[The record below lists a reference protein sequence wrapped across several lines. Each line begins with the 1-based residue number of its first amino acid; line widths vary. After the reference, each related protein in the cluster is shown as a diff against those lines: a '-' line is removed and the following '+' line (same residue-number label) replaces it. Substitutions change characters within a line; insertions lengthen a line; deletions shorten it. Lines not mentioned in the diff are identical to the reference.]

1 MGDGGAVGKGKDDD
15 LDNAYEL
22 LALEDDAGEKE
33 IKTAYR
39 KISLKCHPDRN
50 PDDEEAAEKF
60 DRLTRAKET
69 CCNLAA
75 FTASRHRLVKC
86 ASTPEIILRRRKRKA
101 ARDLEELDSPDIPW
115 SSMVFVC
122 STLCP
127 VRSSMAAVAQH
138 FHRQERHAQE
148 DAKRRKLREDLEG
161 RESAANARSQ
171 AYKRAQE
178 DAEARKKYLQQ
189 DMAQRIKAK
198 EAELAQKQQEV
209 AASVAEARDTAL
221 DSRLR
226 VTWRGVAPGVET
238 IRQEL
243 AEFELISM
251 EVGESAAI
259 VQLGSREM
267 ALRAVLECKS
277 KKNSMPFKVALA
289 PKEVEEPVSQVKE
302 TPKKGEQESPAETFN
317 RAKSFD
323 DWEAQMMADLQNL
336 AKKQTAA

>member
-1 MGDGGAVGKGKDDD
+1 
-15 LDNAYEL
+15 
-22 LALEDDAGEKE
+22 
-33 IKTAYR
+33 
-39 KISLKCHPDRN
+39 
-50 PDDEEAAEKF
+50 
-60 DRLTRAKET
+60 
-69 CCNLAA
+69 
-75 FTASRHRLVKC
+75 
-86 ASTPEIILRRRKRKA
+86 
-101 ARDLEELDSPDIPW
+101 
-115 SSMVFVC
+115 
-122 STLCP
+122 
-127 VRSSMAAVAQH
+127 MAAVAQH

-178 DAEARKKYLQQ
+178 DAEAARGKLARKKYLQQ

-302 TPKKGEQESPAETFN
+302 TPKKGRRS
-317 RAKSFD
+317 
-323 DWEAQMMADLQNL
+323 
-336 AKKQTAA
+336 

>member
-22 LALEDDAGEKE
+22 LGLEDDAGEKE

-60 DRLTRAKET
+60 DRLTRAKD
-69 CCNLAA
+69 L
-75 FTASRHRLVKC
+75 LLD
-86 ASTPEIILRRRKRKA
+86 PIRRSELDRKRKA
-101 ARDLEELDSPDIPW
+101 ARDLE
-115 SSMVFVC
+115 
-122 STLCP
+122 
-127 VRSSMAAVAQH
+127 
-138 FHRQERHAQE
+138 ERHAQE